1 MKLSYPYA
9 RFGWVVAMLMV
20 WPAVVT
26 AQSAPDAATIARQ
39 GNGRGAP
46 PCTTCHG
53 ADGGGQAAAGFPR
66 LAGLNATYLERQLD
80 DFANGSREKAVMNP
94 IAKALSEDERK
105 ALAAYYSKLPI
116 PAAAAKGQAAP
127 ADNALGRQL
136 AVHGRWNEQVPGCVQ
151 CHGPHGVGVG
161 EHFPPLAGQPA
172 AYIANQ
178 LKAWRQG
185 TRHND
190 PLDLM
195 QHVASALDEKDI
207 RAVSTW
213 FAAQPAELKQGD
225 TP

>member
-20 WPAVVT
+20 WPAAVT

-46 PCTTCHG
+46 PCATCHG

-66 LAGLNATYLERQLD
+66 LAGLNAAYLERQLD
-80 DFANGSREKAVMNP
+80 DFANGSRAKAVMNP